1 MKMDFSTKIA
11 LQIGGFILLM
21 AIIGSI
27 KLNNILT
34 TQNADDIIKLDRKII
49 DTKKRVYYL
58 EIENDKL
65 KKLIIE
71 TSNIPNEKRKAIFNL
86 KIQQDSVLIDMLMN
100 DMRANEKVLELLET
114 NWVFNNDTEFKSLND
129 K

>member
-1 MKMDFSTKIA
+1 MDFSTKIA